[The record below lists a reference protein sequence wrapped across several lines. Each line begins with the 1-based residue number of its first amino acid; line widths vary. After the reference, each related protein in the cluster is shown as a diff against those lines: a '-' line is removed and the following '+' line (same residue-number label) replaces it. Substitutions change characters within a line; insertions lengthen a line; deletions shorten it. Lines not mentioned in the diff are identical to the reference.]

1 MKTVF
6 LDAKGLD
13 ELDLSG
19 LNNVCGSLK
28 IYLKSQ
34 PEEVASRIEDAEI
47 VILNKVKMTRELLGA
62 AEHLRLIAVV
72 ATGTDCVDIK
82 ACRDKGIKVVNC
94 RAYGT
99 ASVAQHIFTSILA
112 LSTSLIQYHNAVRSG
127 RWQQS
132 DQFCFLDYP
141 ITELCG
147 KKLGIVGFGTLGKG
161 VAKLAEAFGMEVIV
175 AARPGAHNDTRPS
188 LAEILPQ
195 VDILTLHCPLTPE
208 TENLIGKD
216 ELSAMKPTALLVN
229 GARGGLV
236 DEIALA
242 EALKE
247 GIIGGAAVDVLTT
260 EPPVDGNPLLDGD
273 LPNLLVTPHIAWASV
288 EARQR
293 ILDQT
298 VENIAAFVG
307 GERLRVVEAY

>member
-13 ELDLSG
+13 ELNLSG
-19 LNNVCGSLK
+19 LHKVCGPMK
-28 IYLKSQ
+28 IYQKSQ
-34 PEEVASRIEDAEI
+34 PVEVASRIETAEI
-47 VILNKVKMTRELLGA
+47 VILNKVKMTRELLDNA
-62 AEHLRLIAVV
+62 KNLRLIAVV
-72 ATGTDCVDIK
+72 ATGTDCVDLA
-82 ACRDKGIKVVNC
+82 ACRDGGITVVNC

-112 LSTSLIQYHNAVRSG
+112 LSTSLIQYHEAVRSG

-132 DQFCFLDYP
+132 DQFCFLEYP

-161 VAKLAEAFGMEVIV
+161 VAKLAEAFGMEILV
-175 AARPGAHNDTRPS
+175 AARPGLRDDTRPS

-195 VDILTLHCPLTPE
+195 IDVLTLHCPLTSE
-208 TENLIGKD
+208 TTHLIGKK
-216 ELSAMKPTALLVN
+216 ELSMMKSTAILVN
-229 GARGGLV
+229 GARGGIV
-236 DEIALA
+236 DEAALA
-242 EALKE
+242 EALKNGE
-247 GIIGGAAVDVLTT
+247 IGGAAVDVLTK
-260 EPPVDGNPLLDGD
+260 EPPVDGNPLLDEE

-298 VENIAAFVG
+298 AENIAAFLG
-307 GERLRVVEAY
+307 GEQLRVVEAS